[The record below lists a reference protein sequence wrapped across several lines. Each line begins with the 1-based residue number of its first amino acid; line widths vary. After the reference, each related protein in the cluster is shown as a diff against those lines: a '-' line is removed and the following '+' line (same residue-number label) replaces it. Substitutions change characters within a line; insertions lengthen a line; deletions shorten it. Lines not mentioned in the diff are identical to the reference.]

1 MVSEINLKIKK
12 LKEDISVKNK
22 LDNEIVVLE
31 RNLKNEE
38 IELSNL
44 EKKLKKEKKDVD
56 NLNKTSFSNFFATI
70 FKNKDEKL
78 EKEKEEYLNV
88 KIKHEEVLYNIN
100 VIKSDLQ
107 NKKEKLFSIENCE
120 KEYEKVMDEKI
131 SILKNNGDYATKEN
145 IKRLDDK
152 LNELIDKNNEIREAY
167 GAGKRLLEEVVSAKE
182 ELEGAKK
189 WGTFDIIGGDAMSI
203 NSKTK

>member
-107 NKKEKLFSIENCE
+107 NKKEKLFSI
-120 KEYEKVMDEKI
+120 
-131 SILKNNGDYATKEN
+131 
-145 IKRLDDK
+145 
-152 LNELIDKNNEIREAY
+152 
-167 GAGKRLLEEVVSAKE
+167 
-182 ELEGAKK
+182 
-189 WGTFDIIGGDAMSI
+189 
-203 NSKTK
+203 

>member
-56 NLNKTSFSNFFATI
+56 NLNKTSFSNF
-70 FKNKDEKL
+70 L
-78 EKEKEEYLNV
+78 QLYL
-88 KIKHEEVLYNIN
+88 KIKM
-100 VIKSDLQ
+100 KS
-107 NKKEKLFSIENCE
+107 
-120 KEYEKVMDEKI
+120 
-131 SILKNNGDYATKEN
+131 
-145 IKRLDDK
+145 
-152 LNELIDKNNEIREAY
+152 
-167 GAGKRLLEEVVSAKE
+167 
-182 ELEGAKK
+182 
-189 WGTFDIIGGDAMSI
+189 
-203 NSKTK
+203 